1 MRVAAERRSLLAE
14 KKRVFTALFE
24 ELGLTLVASQ
34 ASLYLWF
41 KPPPGLDDEQ
51 YALKLLDVGIVVSPG
66 RYFGVTDAGNGY
78 VRAAMVPPL
87 SQCREAAA
95 LWREVHRTL

>member
-1 MRVAAERRSLLAE
+1 
-14 KKRVFTALFE
+14 
-24 ELGLTLVASQ
+24 
-34 ASLYLWF
+34 
-41 KPPPGLDDEQ
+41 
-51 YALKLLDVGIVVSPG
+51 VGIVVSPG